1 MTTENIFCIFA
12 ASKTVKN
19 ILLMINIS
27 TIFKEVLLKEDNI
40 TVPGLGTLE
49 ATYQP
54 AQLDEKSGVIYP
66 PTKLVK
72 LNLDK
77 TDDPDDSLLKY
88 VVEANKVSDVDARA
102 AIADFV
108 KDVKAKVAAKS
119 SVTLEDVGTLEQGD
133 NGAIVLKAMP
143 SKLSIDNYGM
153 DTVEVEP
160 VPASERVA
168 AAVVAPTSRGKVVK
182 TDNKN
187 AGTTRVSTTKVTTT
201 KTTTTKTEKEQKEKS
216 KFPWLLTILLAVV
229 AILAVLFFIY
239 KDTVLGWFG
248 KDKPVAEA
256 PANKPSDK
264 NANDAN
270 TANLDTPAEQERP
283 TIDSDLE
290 ILAQA
295 GFSNVSPQNLGSKY
309 KKYYLIGGSYRDPHR
324 ARERKRAIGAKDIL
338 NVEGSELYRVVIA
351 CSDSAKE
358 IVDEYN
364 KALKKGV
371 KPADIWLLKNSK

>member
-40 TVPGLGTLE
+40 TIPGFGTLE
-49 ATYQP
+49 AKYQS

-66 PTKLVK
+66 PTKLVTY
-72 LNLDK
+72 NPDK
-77 TDDPDDSLLKY
+77 TDDPDDTLLKY
-88 VVEANKVSDVDARA
+88 VVAANKVSDVDARA

-108 KDVKAKVAAKS
+108 KDVKAKVAAHS
-119 SVTLEDVGTLEQGD
+119 TVTLEDVGTIQQDE

-143 SKLSIDNYGM
+143 SRLSIDNYGM
-153 DTVEVEP
+153 DTVDVEP

-168 AAVVAPTSRGKVVK
+168 AAA
-182 TDNKN
+182 
-187 AGTTRVSTTKVTTT
+187 TTKVSTTKVTTT
-201 KTTTTKTEKEQKEKS
+201 KTTTTTTEKEKKETK
-216 KFPWLLTILLAVV
+216 KFPWLWACLLALL
-229 AILAVLFFIY
+229 AILTVLFFIY
-239 KDTVLGWFG
+239 KDTVLGWFSN
-248 KDKPVAEA
+248 DKPVAET
-256 PANKPSDK
+256 PADKPAEQPVS
-264 NANDAN
+264 DAN
-270 TANLDTPAEQERP
+270 TTTLDTPVEPERP
-283 TIDSDLE
+283 SIDSDLE

-309 KKYYLIGGSYRDPHR
+309 KKYYLIGGSFRDKHK
-324 ARERKRAIGAKDIL
+324 ARERKRAIGAQDIL
-338 NVEGSELYRVVIA
+338 NVEGSGLYRVVIA
-351 CSDSAKE
+351 GSDSAKE
-358 IVDEYN
+358 IVEEYN